1 MIQRTCIYK
10 MLISGFFLFR
20 DMWTS
25 YTVKSSSAYTNM
37 SAGPFL
43 RSFRRAFKVKKAMAL
58 RKAVQTRR
66 ERLEE
71 KRSKVNISQIE
82 ADGSTGKQI
91 SHCQLQALI
100 GKIEL
105 EGLKRLYT
113 RAELIKLCE
122 AYDVTLGVRSNK
134 KTILEALLS
143 KISRSHSMPNFHVFV
158 NYSVGR
164 ITCDSGR
171 ISLLLTRTR

>member
-43 RSFRRAFKVKKAMAL
+43 RSFRRAFKVKI
-58 RKAVQTRR
+58 
-66 ERLEE
+66 
-71 KRSKVNISQIE
+71 NISQIE

-134 KTILEALLS
+134 KTILEALLP